1 MILFRKVSFPTP
13 SGCYPRSGPVL
24 TGIVSQAKCQGA
36 TDAKL
41 SQAYVLTG
49 ARSSA
54 EACLKY
60 ALSPNLQFLCKATF
74 QRDDDQDLTGELEQ
88 LRVRASC

>member
-1 MILFRKVSFPTP
+1 MRN
-13 SGCYPRSGPVL
+13 CPRH
-24 TGIVSQAKCQGA
+24 
-36 TDAKL
+36 
-41 SQAYVLTG
+41 YVLTG
-49 ARSSA
+49 AQSSA

-88 LRVRASC
+88 LRVRSSC